1 MSANT
6 SFPRTKV
13 IGLHTSVVFSA
24 FVLLALHRLSTRWNQ
39 TGQKHAGDPDVA
51 HTFFPDHH
59 IILWTLII
67 TAYVQLAFR
76 IGRRTFADILAPE
89 FATISAISLV
99 LPSFV
104 FKLNFTQA
112 DAPEL
117 VGGLAETIREWTSEL
132 DLVTQARTAFVGMSI
147 ATLVV
152 LVMVVLGYGRDDE
165 AAKRGAS
172 GFTDSRLTSRLHD
185 LLTLF
190 LITQTRAQN
199 IPLFMFFD
207 LQAQI
212 LFHLLSRP
220 TVPVAANSHMY
231 TKPLPILPT
240 TITILLMAHTSFFAL
255 GNSNAISSIDLSNA
269 YNGVSGYNVVAVG
282 VLLFAS
288 NWAGPI
294 YWSTCAAVLFTLPSI
309 EQEEAA
315 LDRLEQAAERQRKL
329 GNKKWIH
336 EEREL
341 LRQQAVEV
349 SASAPKQEEEDREI
363 WHEHI
368 SVMSIFISAS
378 LLAVMVACTMLRTH
392 LFIWTVFSPKYL
404 YAMAWAVAW
413 HLIVNI
419 GIGGLLWSVR

>member
-1 MSANT
+1 
-6 SFPRTKV
+6 
-13 IGLHTSVVFSA
+13 VFST

-39 TGQKHAGDPDVA
+39 TGQKHAGEPDVA
-51 HTFFPDHH
+51 HTFFPGHF
-59 IILWTLII
+59 IILWMLII
-67 TAYVQLAFR
+67 TAYIQLAFR

-117 VGGLAETIREWTSEL
+117 VGGLAETIREYTSEL
-132 DLVTQARTAFVGMSI
+132 DLVLQARTAFVGLGI
-147 ATLVV
+147 ATVVV
-152 LVMVVLGYGRDDE
+152 LVMVFLGYARDDE
-165 AAKRGAS
+165 ATKKGTSRFAE
-172 GFTDSRLTSRLHD
+172 SRLPSRLHD

-199 IPLFMFFD
+199 VPLFMFFD
-207 LQAQI
+207 LQSQI

-220 TVPVAANSHMY
+220 TTPITAKSHAY
-231 TKPLPILPT
+231 TKPLPLLPT
-240 TITILLMAHTSFFAL
+240 TISILLMAHTSFFAL

-269 YNGVSGYNVVAVG
+269 YNGVSGYNIVAVG

-294 YWSTCAAVLFTLPSI
+294 YWSTCAAVMFTLPST
-309 EQEEAA
+309 EQEESAFE
-315 LDRLEQAAERQRKL
+315 RLEQAAERQRTL
-329 GNKKWIH
+329 GDKKWIH

-341 LRQQAVEV
+341 LNRQAMTTSSS
-349 SASAPKQEEEDREI
+349 SAATRQDQDADI

-368 SVMSIFISAS
+368 SIMTIFISAS
-378 LLAVMVACTMLRTH
+378 LVAVMVACTVLRTH

-404 YAMAWAVAW
+404 YAMAWAVGW
-413 HLIVNI
+413 HLVVNI
-419 GIGGLLWSVR
+419 GLGGLLWSVR